1 MNVVQKQIIFFVNDF
16 SYLLFYNN
24 FLYSVKALCL
34 GMNQDN
40 L

>member
-1 MNVVQKQIIFFVNDF
+1 MNVVQKQIIFFVSDF
-16 SYLLFYNN
+16 SYLLFYTN
-24 FLYSVKALCL
+24 FLYSIKALCL